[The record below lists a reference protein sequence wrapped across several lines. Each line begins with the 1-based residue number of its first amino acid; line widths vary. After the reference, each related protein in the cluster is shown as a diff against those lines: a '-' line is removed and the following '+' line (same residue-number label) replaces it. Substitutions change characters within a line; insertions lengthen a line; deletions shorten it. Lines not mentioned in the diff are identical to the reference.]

1 MIRQDKLTMYF
12 ILIIVSVVCF
22 ALVYWNFISIGRI
35 LNNLEN
41 RIVNLPQIKEGDIV
55 EIRKTKNQIVGELK
69 LLQRPFGDW
78 PITVVTLSVNR
89 GNPFVAK

>member
-55 EIRKTKNQIVGELK
+55 EIRKTKNQIVSELK

-78 PITVVTLSVNR
+78 PITAVTLSVNR